1 MPSRHCLVQS
11 LDHHAYLPSNC
22 HSVPPRDHNSHV
34 ADQECHRLT
43 IIIFAQLSVFNK
55 LAITSQLNIVKVA
68 SSKWPSQ
75 LCQNYHLSLVKMTM
89 LAFCTKKSK
98 AAKYFPCHQRSS
110 MWVGQQTSDRCE
122 DDSCEG
128 RPWSQL
134 PAHWSF
140 PSCHWVTDQESHNA
154 SICRGLLGVGM
165 DWHVWHIFC
174 VQCTDNNPTC
184 RQCTPGIEERTV
196 HPGFPCKAQPV
207 HHSPTAIS
215 SSLPAK
221 VRFDHLPHI
230 EDGSPA
236 TTNYKCHI

>member
-75 LCQNYHLSLVKMTM
+75 LCQNHHLSLVKMTM

-165 DWHVWHIFC
+165 DWHVC
-174 VQCTDNNPTC
+174 
-184 RQCTPGIEERTV
+184 
-196 HPGFPCKAQPV
+196 A
-207 HHSPTAIS
+207 
-215 SSLPAK
+215 
-221 VRFDHLPHI
+221 VRWQ
-230 EDGSPA
+230 
-236 TTNYKCHI
+236 